1 MKISRLVALST
12 LTLASLGASAVHAE
26 DVVRIGVGNDRS
38 GAYSDLGGIGSE
50 IAVRMAVEDFG
61 GSVLD
66 KKVEVIGGDNQSKV
80 DIASA
85 MVRRWFDTQNVVAFI
100 DGGASSTGLASMHVA
115 VEKGGSALMT
125 AGFASI
131 FSGKECTTR
140 STQWAPDTHAL
151 ANAVVSNMV
160 KDGNDTWYSITADYV
175 FGKNL
180 EASAEHFVEQN
191 GGKVLGRIR
200 YPFGS
205 TEDYASFL
213 LQAQSSGAQVIGLA
227 SAGRDLVTLV
237 KQANDFGLTQSGQK
251 LAAYLVFITDVLGM
265 SQTDSQGLRFVTP
278 FYWDVDEGTRSWTRR
293 WQEKTGFSHPPT
305 MVHALGYA
313 ATAHYLKA
321 VEAAGTFEGDAVNA
335 KMRELPIDDTLIK
348 NAHVRP
354 EDGRVIMDMYEVE
367 VKDPKD
373 SQSPNDIYKIIS
385 TISGK
390 NLFLPL
396 SESECPLVAKKQ

>member
-1 MKISRLVALST
+1 MKFSRHFLYGCLLLAGMGISS
-12 LTLASLGASAVHAE
+12 VHAQ

-61 GSVLD
+61 GKVLD
-66 KKVEVIGGDNQSKV
+66 KKIEVIGGDNQSKV
-80 DIASA
+80 DVASG
-85 MVRRWFDTQNVVAFI
+85 MVRKWFDTENVVAFI

-131 FSGKECTTR
+131 FSGKECSPR
-140 STQWAPDTHAL
+140 STQWAPDTYAL
-151 ANAVVSNMV
+151 ANAVVSNTI
-160 KDGNDTWYSITADYV
+160 KNGGKTWYSITADYV
-175 FGKNL
+175 FGKSL
-180 EASAEHFVEQN
+180 EASANQFVKDN
-191 GGKVLGRIR
+191 GGQVLGNTR

-213 LQAQSSGAQVIGLA
+213 LQAQSSGAQVVGLA
-227 SAGRDLVTLV
+227 SAGKDLVSLV
-237 KQANDFGLTQSGQK
+237 RQAYDFGIAQSGQK
-251 LAAYLVFITDVLGM
+251 LAAYLVFVTDVLGM
-265 SQTDSQGLRFVTP
+265 GLTNAQGLRFATP
-278 FYWDVDEGTRSWTRR
+278 FYWDADEGTRNWSKR
-293 WQEKTGFSHPPT
+293 WQEQTGFSHPPT

-313 ATAHYLKA
+313 ATTHYLKA

-335 KMRELPIDDTLIK
+335 RMREFKIDDLLIK
-348 NAHVRP
+348 NAHIRP

-367 VKDPKD
+367 VKDPKA
-373 SQSPNDIYKIIS
+373 STSSNDIYNIVS

-390 NLFLPL
+390 DLFLPL
-396 SESECPLVAKKQ
+396 SESECPLVKQG